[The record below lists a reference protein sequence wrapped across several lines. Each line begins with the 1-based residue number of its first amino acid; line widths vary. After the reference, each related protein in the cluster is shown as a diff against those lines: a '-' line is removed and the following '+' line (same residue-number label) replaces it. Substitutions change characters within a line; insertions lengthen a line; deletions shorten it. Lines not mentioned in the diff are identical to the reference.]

1 MGLRPF
7 RRINPGAGGEK
18 LKFDSR
24 AVALTVVFAALYAVL
39 VLVFSSLSFGL
50 AQVRIADALIPLSV
64 IFGWPAVTGVTLGC
78 LIGNVVSPMP
88 SIITDMSLGALA
100 NFVASVLAWKIA
112 AQKRDSMISDFLG
125 CIMATIAITFIVG
138 TYLAILT
145 EMELLIWWLGIFTGS
160 LISIN
165 LIGYLIL
172 QFMKKAGLKV
182 VT

>member
-1 MGLRPF
+1 VGLHPF
-7 RRINPGAGGEK
+7 RRINPGVGGEK

-24 AVALTVVFAALYAVL
+24 DAALTAVFAALYAVL
-39 VLVFSSLSFGL
+39 VLVLSSLSFGL

-88 SIITDMSLGALA
+88 SIVTDMSLGALA

-112 AQKRDSMISDFLG
+112 VQKRDSMISDFLG
-125 CIMATIAITFIVG
+125 CTIATIVITFIVG

-165 LIGYLIL
+165 LVGYLIL
-172 QFMKKAGLKV
+172 QFMKKAGLKL

>member
-1 MGLRPF
+1 VK
-7 RRINPGAGGEK
+7 K
-18 LKFDSR
+18 LEFESR
-24 AVALTVVFAALYAVL
+24 DLALMVVFAALYAFL
-39 VLVFSSLSFGL
+39 VLFLSSLSFGL

-64 IFGWPAVTGVTLGC
+64 IFGWPAVAGVTLGC

-88 SIITDMSLGALA
+88 SIVTDVSLGALA
-100 NFVASVLAWKIA
+100 NFIASVLAWKIA
-112 AQKRDSMISDFLG
+112 VRKRDSMIGDFLG
-125 CIMATIAITFIVG
+125 CTIATIVITFIVG

-145 EMELLIWWLGIFTGS
+145 EMELWIWWSGIFTGS

-182 VT
+182 T